1 MDSEYVKRVL
11 GRCLAEGLSE
21 LLELKP
27 PDPIEFL
34 SHWILQ
40 YKHNQELMRERSAH
54 QQQLEEEQE
63 HVREESL
70 HQKLLQEEQNKIT
83 AAQEELMRTEE
94 PVSEP
99 AHEKS
104 SPEHLPPVNV
114 GDDEVT
120 IDPGDPTPTD
130 QTESDT
136 VMEAVMEIPE
146 RSDPPQLNN
155 STAEEQKVN
164 NEESDE
170 DAGQQTSDIVN
181 PEESLSEEQ
190 DRDAQLKD
198 KSEVDV
204 NPENEAEPDEDSHER
219 QTETEIHPDRLQST
233 ESEHADRPETED
245 TAVRHEESADP
256 EPQSEREEE
265 DEDEE

>member
-1 MDSEYVKRVL
+1 MDSEYVQRVL

-34 SHWILQ
+34 SHWIHE
-40 YKHNQELMRERSAH
+40 YKHNQELLSERSAH
-54 QQQLEEEQE
+54 QQQLEEEQGR
-63 HVREESL
+63 VREESL
-70 HQKLLQEEQNKIT
+70 HQNLLQEEQNNIT
-83 AAQEELMRTEE
+83 AAQEELTCTEE
-94 PVSEP
+94 SVSEP

-104 SPEHLPPVNV
+104 SPEHLPAVNK
-114 GDDEVT
+114 GDDKVT
-120 IDPGDPTPTD
+120 IDPGDPTSTD
-130 QTESDT
+130 QTDT
-136 VMEAVMEIPE
+136 VTEIPE

-164 NEESDE
+164 NDESGE
-170 DAGQQTSDIVN
+170 HAGQQTSDIVN

-219 QTETEIHPDRLQST
+219 QTETEIPPDGLQTT
-233 ESEHADRPETED
+233 ESELADRPETED
-245 TAVRHEESADP
+245 TAVRHEESAEP